1 MRQFLVFPYP
11 EEAGLAPSG
20 AAGVAR
26 DGKDEKTAPMEAVGC
41 ILTAA
46 REGKMGILVQ
56 LLDHSAEGEGKA
68 ASEGITYTGGFYD
81 AEDVKLMSAGIM
93 HQIPQYTVEM

>member
-20 AAGVAR
+20 AARVAR
-26 DGKDEKTAPMEAVGC
+26 DGKDEKTAPTEAVGC
-41 ILTAA
+41 ILTAG

-56 LLDHSAEGEGKA
+56 LLDHSAESKLYLQALRSESQTA
-68 ASEGITYTGGFYD
+68 AQEHCH
-81 AEDVKLMSAGIM
+81 A
-93 HQIPQYTVEM
+93 